1 MNAICQMKPLTLYYR
16 VQMKHTIFGFKASI
30 GLTERKKCAAK
41 GAKIKQIENDF
52 FSKMKNNIP
61 KVRL

>member
-1 MNAICQMKPLTLYYR
+1 MSKETLYCR

-52 FSKMKNNIP
+52 FQ
-61 KVRL
+61 R